1 MNQAFWKEQNFS
13 QMKEEKNILV
23 KHVAGKH
30 LWISV

>member
-23 KHVAGKH
+23 RNVAGKP
-30 LWISV
+30 L

>member
-13 QMKEEKNILV
+13 QMKEKNILV